1 MGGNPSKGPPIP
13 VRVFLSR
20 CNGGFNGTVVG
31 RIDDSFAAR
40 LAEDSVI
47 SDVAPSDRIPESGG
61 GGGDGL
67 VLHDGDKLHGGE
79 TGVKTFLY
87 FFLRAEQM
95 PYFTG
100 SKRGLTVRT
109 GGGSGAEPTR
119 GNSFVEGEG

>member
-47 SDVAPSDRIPESGG
+47 SDVAPGDRIPESGG

-79 TGVKTFLY
+79 TERKSFLQ
-87 FFLRAEQM
+87 FF
-95 PYFTG
+95 FN
-100 SKRGLTVRT
+100 
-109 GGGSGAEPTR
+109 GAENGR
-119 GNSFVEGEG
+119 IYGVFLMGSEKLGMGAKRSRQGERSAST